1 MESYFWEVVQT
12 LFIVGYQGSK
22 WVIGDMRM
30 PDSKVTP
37 WKEDM
42 SPYVIFS
49 YEISVEVYFYHHL
62 VVKSQAIYIWVQG
75 SQTLKLSVP
84 MRHFEDT
91 VK

>member
-1 MESYFWEVVQT
+1 
-12 LFIVGYQGSK
+12 
-22 WVIGDMRM
+22 MRM

-42 SPYVIFS
+42 SPKAAGSSPYVNFS
-49 YEISVEVYFYHHL
+49 FEISVEVYFYHHL

-75 SQTLKLSVP
+75 SQTLILGVP

-91 VK
+91 VT